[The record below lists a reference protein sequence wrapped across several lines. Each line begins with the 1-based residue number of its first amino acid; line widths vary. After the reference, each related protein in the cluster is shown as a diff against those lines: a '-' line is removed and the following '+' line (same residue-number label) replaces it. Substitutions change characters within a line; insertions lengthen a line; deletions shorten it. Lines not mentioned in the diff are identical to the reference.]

1 MAVEAPDRA
10 VTGWDRWFHL
20 TERGSTVSREVR
32 GGLVT
37 FFTMAYIVVLNPLI
51 IGTAKDSTDNFLG
64 GGSVVQAIT
73 MVTAATALMAGLLTI
88 AMGAI
93 GRFPVALAAG
103 LGLNGFVA
111 FTLAPQM
118 TWADAMGLV
127 VIEGVIIALL
137 VLTGFRTAVFHA
149 VPEQLKYAIG
159 VGIGLFITIIGLVDA
174 GIARPGVPLIS
185 FGTNGALRGWPTFVF
200 VFGLLLL
207 AVLVA
212 KRVKGA
218 ILIGIVA
225 TTILSIIIEAVAQVG
240 PRVGPDGEIAN
251 ELGWSL
257 NVPTFP
263 STVVSTPD
271 LGLLGQFNL
280 LGGFQ
285 AIGLIAAILAIFSL
299 MLSDFFDTMGTVFGI
314 ANEGEILDEKGDVPH
329 LEAILLVDS
338 VAAAA
343 GGAASVSSNT
353 SYIESASGVGEGART
368 GIASLVT
375 GVLFLVAMF
384 FSPLV
389 TVIPHEAATPALV
402 IVGFLMMTQ
411 IRHIDF
417 TDYSIGI
424 PAFLTLT
431 IMPFTYSI
439 TNGIGAGFVSW
450 TLIQVFTG
458 KAREVK
464 PLMWVVTAAF
474 VVYFAYDPISTVL
487 GVA

>member
-20 TERGSTVSREVR
+20 TERGSTLSREVR
-32 GGLVT
+32 GGVVT

-51 IGTAKDSTDNFLG
+51 IGTAKDSTDQYLG
-64 GGSVVQAIT
+64 GGNVVQAIT
-73 MVTAATALMAGLLTI
+73 MVSAATALVAGLLTI

-93 GRFPVALAAG
+93 GRFPVAMAAG

-127 VIEGVIIALL
+127 VVEGVIIALL
-137 VLTGFRTAVFHA
+137 VLTGFRTAVFQA

-174 GIARPGVPLIS
+174 GIARPGTPLIS

-200 VFGLLLL
+200 VFGLMLT

-212 KRVKGA
+212 KHVRGG
-218 ILIGIVA
+218 ILISIVVTA
-225 TTILSIIIEAVAQVG
+225 VLAVVVEAIAKVG
-240 PRVGPDGEIAN
+240 PRFGADGSVN
-251 ELGWSL
+251 DGGWSL
-257 NVPTFP
+257 NVPRVPDQVF
-263 STVVSTPD
+263 STPD
-271 LGLLGQFNL
+271 LGLLGQFSL
-280 LGGFQ
+280 FGGFK
-285 AIGLIAAILAIFSL
+285 AIGIVAAILAVFSL

-314 ANEGEILDEKGDVPH
+314 ANEGDIVDETGNPPH
-329 LEAILLVDS
+329 LEPILLVDS
-338 VAAAA
+338 IGAAV

-375 GVLFLVAMF
+375 GVLFLIAMF

-389 TVIPHEAATPALV
+389 SVIPHEAATPALV

-417 TDYSIGI
+417 TDYEIGI
-424 PAFLTLT
+424 PAFLTLS

-439 TNGIGAGFVSW
+439 TNGIGAGFVSYV
-450 TLIQVFTG
+450 LIKVFTG
-458 KAREVK
+458 KAREIK
-464 PLMWVVTAAF
+464 PLMWVCAAAF
-474 VVYFAYDPISTVL
+474 VIYFAYDPIEQIF

>member
-1 MAVEAPDRA
+1 MAVEAPERA
-10 VTGWDRWFHL
+10 VSGWDRWFHL
-20 TERGSTVSREVR
+20 TERGSTTSREVR
-32 GGLVT
+32 GGVVT

-51 IGTAKDSTDNFLG
+51 IGTAKDTTGAYLG
-64 GGSVVQAIT
+64 GGNVVQAIT
-73 MVTAATALMAGLLTI
+73 MVSAATALIAGLLTI

-93 GRFPVALAAG
+93 GRFPVAMAAG

-137 VLTGFRTAVFHA
+137 VLTGFRTAVFQA

-174 GIARPGVPLIS
+174 GIARPGTPLIS

-200 VFGLLLL
+200 VFGLMLT

-212 KRVKGA
+212 KHVKGG

-225 TTILSIIIEAVAQVG
+225 TGILAVVVEAIAKVG
-240 PRVGPDGEIAN
+240 PRFGADGAVN
-251 ELGWSL
+251 EGGWSL
-257 NVPTFP
+257 NVPRVPDQVF
-263 STVVSTPD
+263 STPD

-285 AIGLIAAILAIFSL
+285 AIGVVAAILAIFSL

-314 ANEGEILDEKGDVPH
+314 ANEGDIVDETGNPPH
-329 LEAILLVDS
+329 LEPILLVDS
-338 VAAAA
+338 IGAAV

-375 GVLFLVAMF
+375 GALFLIAMF

-389 TVIPHEAATPALV
+389 SVIPHEAATPALV

-424 PAFLTLT
+424 PAFLTLS

-439 TNGIGAGFVSW
+439 TNGIGAGFVSYV
-450 TLIQVFTG
+450 LIKIFTG

-464 PLMWVVTAAF
+464 PLMWVVAAAF
-474 VVYFAYDPISTVL
+474 VIYFAYDPIEQIF